1 MDDWRAKASKDSAE
15 AIALLSAEE
24 TARRIDGF
32 MNGLRRKNIPGVDL
46 GFDAYSLVRDALKN
60 APPDSIGVL
69 SNTMNTVDVTAGF
82 SGLVNLNLGGALEAR
97 YAERMKDY
105 ADMMSVMQ
113 NLRVTDILQG
123 IIETFNRQL
132 AGANTSVYESVDTE
146 LRTRFAAPFM
156 REESARLWKIEVV
169 KESNLFSG
177 DKKKTIRFAD
187 YADYATNAVAL
198 QPLKGLSG
206 TIDFTDPATYMNVD
220 SGELDVYVRLA
231 GENLNREIERI
242 FSEGGSFP
250 THTDTEYNRLGTRFS
265 KAYEDYMAGR
275 ALAASGWYE
284 KGDFV
289 MVNSALGVAAY
300 ALSSVTCGISMGV
313 YMGLQMGINANQAYD
328 LGGMKGLATNLGSLG
343 VSSYIQATSLGMADV
358 NVSYTRDGGF
368 GGGLSFGNDT
378 TFHGGV
384 GYTTKSKDWNAN
396 AGYGRTTTGMSK
408 TKQGG
413 WGGTIQTGAY
423 EVSYGEENGFS
434 AAVSVPMG
442 KEGKY
447 GSMRFG
453 MQFDDHLGWE
463 GADINYIT
471 APSSG
476 DYFSG
481 TQRFAF
487 GYNEDS
493 GYSLSAGTNAKSET
507 GLGTDTTN
515 TFTFDRNGGLT
526 GAGIDASMRY
536 TYDNYRD
543 MREKSERTDKELTD
557 AERADAERTREEMG
571 WMERVEDMLS
581 GAFLSMNNTIGQWG
595 KDVADMVSDFG
606 ESLGN
611 WASGDGF
618 NTNKEVVV
626 NAAMKELGRQEAVAA
641 ALGAYDEFSKNYD
654 SAVKGAMGEYD
665 RMQAAYEGCF

>member
-1 MDDWRAKASKDSAE
+1 
-15 AIALLSAEE
+15 
-24 TARRIDGF
+24 
-32 MNGLRRKNIPGVDL
+32 
-46 GFDAYSLVRDALKN
+46 
-60 APPDSIGVL
+60 
-69 SNTMNTVDVTAGF
+69 
-82 SGLVNLNLGGALEAR
+82 
-97 YAERMKDY
+97 
-105 ADMMSVMQ
+105 
-113 NLRVTDILQG
+113 
-123 IIETFNRQL
+123 
-132 AGANTSVYESVDTE
+132 
-146 LRTRFAAPFM
+146 
-156 REESARLWKIEVV
+156 
-169 KESNLFSG
+169 
-177 DKKKTIRFAD
+177 
-187 YADYATNAVAL
+187 
-198 QPLKGLSG
+198 
-206 TIDFTDPATYMNVD
+206 
-220 SGELDVYVRLA
+220 
-231 GENLNREIERI
+231 
-242 FSEGGSFP
+242 
-250 THTDTEYNRLGTRFS
+250 
-265 KAYEDYMAGR
+265 
-275 ALAASGWYE
+275 
-284 KGDFV
+284 
-289 MVNSALGVAAY
+289 
-300 ALSSVTCGISMGV
+300 
-313 YMGLQMGINANQAYD
+313 
-328 LGGMKGLATNLGSLG
+328 
-343 VSSYIQATSLGMADV
+343 
-358 NVSYTRDGGF
+358 
-368 GGGLSFGNDT
+368 
-378 TFHGGV
+378 
-384 GYTTKSKDWNAN
+384 
-396 AGYGRTTTGMSK
+396 
-408 TKQGG
+408 
-413 WGGTIQTGAY
+413 
-423 EVSYGEENGFS
+423 
-434 AAVSVPMG
+434 MG

-536 TYDNYRD
+536 TYDNYRN

-557 AERADAERTREEMG
+557 AERTAAERTREEMG

-665 RMQAAYEGCF
+665 RMQAAYEAASDEYDKIYSEAIKGYEGYNQAVKIATDRIFNGYTMNIDQLKSDVLALNQGGGNGLVDELNDAIKNIKNNKGLDANSIKDSVCVTASMYIMLKNSGADVGSFSEFYADNVNNGLIRGNDAFVDQDNQAKIVSQYTVDGNEIELIRTEDYNEYLNNPQGLGVVRYSTGNGGHNTNVYRLNGISYMADTGYSRRIGKNAETVVNPNNFSYYMYLRAH